1 MAKLTVYKP
10 APHLPAAGLSAPT
23 NGYSAQTRAA
33 EPRKLS
39 AKQKKNPFLRAAF
52 KRLSEI
58 ADPHKRGTHLRRLDT
73 VHKSGRRMRSEVW
86 RSLAKITEPLLVRVD
101 IATLCCGYLDED
113 SGAFKLNTQRGIAQD
128 AGLSDWQLTRL
139 FQMLDGAGYTV
150 RRRKAIWVAGPSH
163 GVGLIK
169 TRTMILFTPL
179 FFRDL
184 GLGWM
189 LERAQT
195 AAQKRRKNELIRIA
209 AQKVQR
215 ERTASDQKVHREMRR
230 ARYQERSG
238 GSSGSGGPAAAG
250 DVLNKMNARR
260 NPRQADP
267 DPPDQGELPLPASA
281 SIDTA
286 LVKAVGLRQAIEL
299 SRVAKGT

>member
-1 MAKLTVYKP
+1 MAKLKVYKP

-58 ADPHKRGTHLRRLDT
+58 ADPHKRGTHLRRLDS

-86 RSLAKITEPLLVRVD
+86 GSLAKIAEPLLVRVD
-101 IATLCCGYLDED
+101 IATLCCGFLDED

-128 AGLSDWQLTRL
+128 AGLSDWQMTRL

-169 TRTMILFTPL
+169 TRTMILFTSL

-215 ERTASDQKVHREMRR
+215 ERAASDQKVHREIRR
-230 ARYQERSG
+230 ARYQERTG
-238 GSSGSGGPAAAG
+238 GTGGPAAAG

-299 SRVAKGT
+299 SRAGKGT